1 MKKYLLFSIILIS
14 SVFVSSCGKS
24 NPKPISEVIRKVW
37 TANTVKENATT
48 VYTKGATG
56 NIKDSYS
63 YFKLDLSSTAQQ
75 TVRLT
80 TIDQTTFVG
89 NWTISSDNSKLT
101 LTNLQPVPTGTT
113 GTIEFTFDGAPTETQ
128 LNLTR
133 TSPDAKTGNTTN
145 KYQLVNP

>member
-1 MKKYLLFSIILIS
+1 MRKYLLLSCIMIVGMGLYG
-14 SVFVSSCGKS
+14 CGKS
-24 NPKPISEVIRKVW
+24 NSKPISEVIRKVW
-37 TANTVKENATT
+37 TANVVKENTTT
-48 VYTKGATG
+48 VYTKGTTG

-63 YFKLDLSSTAQQ
+63 FFKLDLSNASQQ

-89 NWTISSDNSKLT
+89 NWTISTDNSKLT
-101 LTNLQPVPTGTT
+101 LTNLQPVPTGTN
-113 GTIEFTFDGAPTETQ
+113 GTIEFTFDGIPTETQ

-145 KYQLVNP
+145 VYQLVNP

>member
-1 MKKYLLFSIILIS
+1 MRKYVLSLSFIITVLIFGSCKKTNS
-14 SVFVSSCGKS
+14 
-24 NPKPISEVIRKVW
+24 KPISEVIRKVW
-37 TANTVKENATT
+37 TANVIKENTTT

-89 NWTISSDNSKLT
+89 NWTISADNSKLT

-113 GTIEFTFDGAPTETQ
+113 GTIEFAFDGTPTETQ

-145 KYQLVNP
+145 NYQLVNP